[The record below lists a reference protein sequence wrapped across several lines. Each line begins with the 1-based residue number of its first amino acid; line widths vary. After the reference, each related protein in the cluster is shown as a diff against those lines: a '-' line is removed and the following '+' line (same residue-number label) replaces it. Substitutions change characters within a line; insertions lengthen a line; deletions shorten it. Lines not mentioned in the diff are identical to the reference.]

1 MVASSSAAK
10 SAKTNNCKQTGSIA
24 KRTYFKKRAEE
35 PSAPA
40 QRRAKQ
46 VVDERS
52 RPKIEMM
59 LEELSRKRAI
69 NQVTEVE
76 NQRRK
81 DQMMRMENGI
91 QELRGAVQEL
101 MVAEHALKTCGQGS
115 GDDPMDVDT
124 ESSRP
129 DIQYTEQELKS
140 LEERMSELKSEL
152 YDLEKKRSEMC
163 REFHRD

>member
-1 MVASSSAAK
+1 
-10 SAKTNNCKQTGSIA
+10 
-24 KRTYFKKRAEE
+24 
-35 PSAPA
+35 
-40 QRRAKQ
+40 
-46 VVDERS
+46 
-52 RPKIEMM
+52 MM

-101 MVAEHALKTCGQGS
+101 GKRMTFVYEMVAEHALKTCGQGS